1 MSRPHRLTIGKG
13 NSVPTRLPRH
23 RSQGS
28 PGPVRTTGA
37 ETLVLTLALTFA
49 LPLAETFAGHRS
61 RT

>member
-1 MSRPHRLTIGKG
+1 MSRSRRRTIEKG

-28 PGPVRTTGA
+28 SGPVRRTGA
-37 ETLVLTLALTFA
+37 ETRAVTLAPTLALTH
-49 LPLAETFAGHRS
+49 AETFAGHRS